1 MPHPDVT
8 KHYETERARIDAAT
22 AAHAEIEQY
31 QGWANRETWALTL
44 HINNDQGLYEEFR
57 DLARDEAWSSGYD
70 RDKAIRERV
79 TELLDIDYWTEEGA
93 DYPPAIAMMAREI
106 GSLWRVDW
114 AEVTA
119 ALLED

>member
-1 MPHPDVT
+1 MSNDS
-8 KHYETERARIDAAT
+8 DT
-22 AAHAEIEQY
+22 AAHARVEQY
-31 QGWANRETWALTL
+31 QGWANCETWATVL
-44 HINNDQGLYEEFR
+44 HINNDQGLYSEFR
-57 DLARDEAWSSGYD
+57 DLARDEGWSSDYD

-79 TELLDIDYWTEEGA
+79 TELLDLDYWTEGGA
-93 DYPPAIAMMAREI
+93 AYPPAVAMMAREI